1 MAKSRSW
8 SSASAP
14 CRLEWKPS
22 RVFAALLI
30 LLGFLGGVSA
40 VASELPLL
48 VSLPL
53 AGASLARGAWL
64 ARRELSQLPRSLV
77 IPLNGT
83 VATIDGE
90 AMSSLQLQWRG
101 PLAFLQWRDAEGR
114 RQRMQGCPD
123 NLAAVARR
131 ELRLAMAARR
141 PARAPRSMAP

>member
-1 MAKSRSW
+1 MAKSRYW

-22 RVFAALLI
+22 RVFATLLI

-48 VSLPL
+48 ISLPL
-53 AGASLARGAWL
+53 AGASLARGTWL
-64 ARRELSQLPRSLV
+64 ARLELSQPPRSLV

-101 PLAFLQWRDAEGR
+101 PLAFLQWRDANGR
-114 RQRMQGCPD
+114 RQRLQGWPD
-123 NLAAVARR
+123 NLAADARR
-131 ELRLAMAARR
+131 ELRLAMAARS
-141 PARAPRSMAP
+141 PAHTPRSMAP